1 MSVNLQQLNQKSDEI
16 SLNELTHKGRDWFTY
31 FLGFKLRILFASFLG
46 CVLGLLYAKYYTR
59 PSYNSLVSFTLEQK
73 SNPSSALGGLA
84 SSLGLGDLPTGSG
97 SGMFGGENVLY
108 LIKSN
113 RIIHQS
119 LKETQADLKG
129 DNLLNA
135 YLRNHFEKPLKEK
148 KIKLF
153 PKNLDTLAFTRQ
165 QDSLLLLITKN
176 IREKQIFAERQDKK
190 TTIIN
195 LEVKDNNEEWAYLFS
210 KALVKNAIDLYL
222 EIKVGKLMRT
232 EQELT
237 QKKDSIR
244 GLLDGSITTL
254 AYETDLNSHTSLLRY
269 KTKQAKKQ
277 IDVEVLKSM
286 YANVIQNLEMT
297 KFQRAQEEPII
308 EIIDEPILPLEKKQF
323 GKLTGLLI
331 GGIFGGLLILLH
343 LLIIRLYSKRQ
354 IKNVDKLT

>member
-1 MSVNLQQLNQKSDEI
+1 MSNHSPENQPQKDEI
-16 SLNELTHKGRDWFTY
+16 SLKDLILKGKDWFSYLWGYKWRILIAGIIGAT
-31 FLGFKLRILFASFLG
+31 LGFS
-46 CVLGLLYAKYYTR
+46 YAKYLTKPTYT
-59 PSYNSLVSFTLEQK
+59 STVSFTLEQK
-73 SNPSSALGGLA
+73 GSSGSALGGLA
-84 SSLGLGDLPTGSG
+84 SSLGLGDLPSSSS
-97 SGMFGGENVLY
+97 SGMFGGENVLF
-108 LIKSN
+108 LMKSN

-119 LKETQADLKG
+119 LKEAQPDLKG

-135 YLRNHFEKPLKEK
+135 YVLNHFEKPLKEK

-153 PKNLDTLAFTRQ
+153 PKNVDTLSFTRK
-165 QDSLLLLITKN
+165 QDSLLLTITKT
-176 IREKQIFAERQDKK
+176 IRETQIVAERQDKK

-195 LEVKDNNEEWAYLFS
+195 LDVKDANEQWAYLFS

-232 EQELT
+232 ELELT

-254 AYETDLNSHTSLLRY
+254 AIETDMNSHVPLMRY
-269 KTKQAKKQ
+269 KTNQAKKQ

-308 EIIDEPILPLEKKQF
+308 EIIDEPIMPLAMTHFTTMKGIILGNLIF
-323 GKLTGLLI
+323 SFLMIITLIFYKL
-331 GGIFGGLLILLH
+331 
-343 LLIIRLYSKRQ
+343 SK
-354 IKNVDKLT
+354 